1 MEDKKNKLPIDFDEI
16 TQEEIDKL
24 DSYKRV
30 TEYER
35 IDLLIALVDSESD
48 EEEE

>member
-1 MEDKKNKLPIDFDEI
+1 MEEKRKLPIDFDSI
-16 TQEEIDKL
+16 TQEEIDEL

-30 TEYER
+30 TEYEP
-35 IDLLIALVDSESD
+35 IDLLKALVDSEKD